1 LLKNISL
8 QAKLGLMVTPA
19 ALALGVLTFSTVQ
32 PRLRTQQQAEAANRN
47 AAVALR
53 GMQVL
58 DELEVE
64 RAASTWFAGDANP
77 TTARETMVKARGLVD
92 STFATM
98 SADVAANDGETAGG
112 DMLNISKQWGEI
124 RTAVDAGGQ
133 APKDVFTRYTVITDE
148 LLAFIDSTLSN
159 AEVSRLAGVSSGL
172 VSFLQAKDRVGRQMA
187 EIGAPGATSSL
198 SQLDALDV
206 LTAQEAADVVAFK
219 RHINPAIS
227 QRFDVLQSDP
237 QVKEAN
243 GVIAQLRSTKGS
255 VSASGTAR
263 LFALF
268 NEKLASYDVVDDAA
282 FEAYQA
288 AATKA
293 ANDAKSEAR
302 LFGIIGVTALIGGT
316 LASILLGRRLARR
329 VRKISAQAED
339 IASRQLPSV
348 LEALRN
354 PNEQQLRDAV
364 PTVES
369 DSDDEIGSLAR
380 SFNAVLTTSVDASFA
395 HSQRRA
401 STITNMLVNLGRRNQ
416 AIIDRQLNVLDNL
429 QASANDPALLKSLFE
444 IDHAATVMRRNAEN
458 LVLLAGQHNV
468 RGWTDPV
475 SLNDVMRAA
484 MSETRAIER
493 VKVESSGITPMI
505 SGAHVV
511 EMSHLFAELLEN
523 ALAYSPPTATVTIR
537 SDQFSNHQRVTIF
550 DGGVGLSDEELAE
563 ANERLANPPD
573 IDTLTTDR
581 VGFHVVSR
589 LARRIG
595 VTVDLHHNPTG
606 GLVCRILVPAALEAS
621 PDELANAAMNAPIVV
636 PNTSS
641 SIAPLQTVHAALA
654 EAAERRAHMAAPVAM
669 SDPNLAPRI
678 SPLAR
683 VGHEP
688 IGWSAPNPGM
698 RLAPDASPPL
708 SPAAPPAAAEQSA
721 PELEGLVARRPG
733 AAFGRA
739 QNNSVAAGAQRRLPD
754 TNSNTPFDDPELDRH
769 RHMQMSGFQK
779 AVEQGRTAD
788 DNTNNGNTNNGNT
801 NDQGNS

>member
-32 PRLRTQQQAEAANRN
+32 PRLQTQQRAENANRD
-47 AAVALR
+47 AGIALR
-53 GMQVL
+53 AMQVL
-58 DELEVE
+58 DEVEVE
-64 RAASTWFAGDANP
+64 RAAATWFASDANP
-77 TTARETMVKARGLVD
+77 STARATLDEARKLVD
-92 STFATM
+92 STYATF
-98 SADVAANDGETAGG
+98 SNDVTTLKDSTSTGS
-112 DMLNISKQWGEI
+112 DMLKLSKDWVDI
-124 RTAVDAGGQ
+124 RTAIDAGNQ
-133 APKDVFTRYTVITDE
+133 NPQEVFARYTVVADH
-148 LLAFIDSTLSN
+148 LLAFIDSTLSST
-159 AEVSRLAGVSSGL
+159 EVPKLAGASAGL
-172 VSFLQAKDRVGRQMA
+172 VSFLQAKDRVARQMA
-187 EIGAPGATSSL
+187 EIGAPGATTSL

-206 LTAQEAADVVAFK
+206 LASQEAADVVTFK
-219 RHINPAIS
+219 RHIDPSIATS
-227 QRFDVLQSDP
+227 FDALQADPRVTDANRVL
-237 QVKEAN
+237 
-243 GVIAQLRSTKGS
+243 AQLRSTKGS
-255 VSASGTAR
+255 VSPGGTAR
-263 LFALF
+263 LFALYQT
-268 NEKLASYDVVDDAA
+268 KLASYDVIDDAA
-282 FEAYQA
+282 FETYQT

-293 ANDAKSEAR
+293 ATDAKNEAR
-302 LFGIIGVTALIGGT
+302 LFGLIGVAALVGGT

-329 VRKISAQAED
+329 VKKISEQAED
-339 IASRQLPSV
+339 IASRQLPMV

-364 PTVES
+364 PTVTS
-369 DSDDEIGSLAR
+369 DSNDEIGSLAR
-380 SFNAVLTTSVDASFA
+380 SFNAVLTTSVDASFS

-429 QASANDPALLKSLFE
+429 QASANDPSLLKSLFE

-468 RGWTDPV
+468 RVWSDPV

-493 VKVESSGITPMI
+493 VKVESSGVTPLI

-523 ALAYSPPTATVTIR
+523 ALAFSPPTTTVTIR

-550 DGGVGLSDEELAE
+550 DAGVGLSDEELAE

-606 GLVCRILVPAALEAS
+606 GLVCRILVPAALEATR
-621 PDELANAAMNAPIVV
+621 DEISNAAPATTPLIAPI
-636 PNTSS
+636 
-641 SIAPLQTVHAALA
+641 QTVREAFA
-654 EAAERRAHMAAPVAM
+654 EVDASRRAHPQTASTLTTSSPVPAPP
-669 SDPNLAPRI
+669 S
-678 SPLAR
+678 SPLAG
-683 VGHEP
+683 VGNNA
-688 IGWSAPNPGM
+688 IGWSAPNPHM
-698 RLAPDASPPL
+698 RLAPDAAT
-708 SPAAPPAAAEQSA
+708 PATSAPSGPPAASGA

-754 TNSNTPFDDPELDRH
+754 SNPNSPIDDPEVDRH
-769 RHMQMSGFQK
+769 SHTQMSGFQK
-779 AVEQGRTAD
+779 AVEQGRAAD
-788 DNTNNGNTNNGNT
+788 DNTN
-801 NDQGNS
+801 DQRTS

>member
-32 PRLRTQQQAEAANRN
+32 PRLQTQQRAENANRD
-47 AAVALR
+47 AGIALR
-53 GMQVL
+53 AMQVL
-58 DELEVE
+58 DEVEVE
-64 RAASTWFAGDANP
+64 RAAATWFASDANP
-77 TTARETMVKARGLVD
+77 STARATLDEARKLVD
-92 STFATM
+92 STYATF
-98 SADVAANDGETAGG
+98 SNDVTTLKDSTSTGS
-112 DMLNISKQWGEI
+112 DMLKLSKDWVDI
-124 RTAVDAGGQ
+124 RTAIDAGNQ
-133 APKDVFTRYTVITDE
+133 NPQEVFARYTVVADH
-148 LLAFIDSTLSN
+148 LLAFIDSTLSST
-159 AEVSRLAGVSSGL
+159 EVPKLAGASAGL
-172 VSFLQAKDRVGRQMA
+172 VSFLQAKDRVARQMA
-187 EIGAPGATSSL
+187 EIGAPGATTSL

-206 LTAQEAADVVAFK
+206 LASQEAADVVTFK
-219 RHINPAIS
+219 RHIDPSIAAS
-227 QRFDVLQSDP
+227 FDALQADPRVTDANRVL
-237 QVKEAN
+237 
-243 GVIAQLRSTKGS
+243 AQLRSTKGS
-255 VSASGTAR
+255 VSPGGTAR
-263 LFALF
+263 LFALYQA
-268 NEKLASYDVVDDAA
+268 KLASYDVIDDAA
-282 FEAYQA
+282 FETYQT

-293 ANDAKSEAR
+293 ATDAKNEAR
-302 LFGIIGVTALIGGT
+302 LFGLIGVAALVGGT
-316 LASILLGRRLARR
+316 LVSILLGRRLARR
-329 VRKISAQAED
+329 VKNISAQAED
-339 IASRQLPSV
+339 IASRQLPMV

-364 PTVES
+364 PTVTS
-369 DSDDEIGSLAR
+369 DSNDEIGSLAR
-380 SFNAVLTTSVDASFA
+380 SFNAVLTTSVDASFS

-429 QASANDPALLKSLFE
+429 QASANDPSLLKSLFE

-468 RGWTDPV
+468 RVWSDPV

-493 VKVESSGITPMI
+493 VKVESSGVTPLI

-523 ALAYSPPTATVTIR
+523 ALAFSPPTTTVTIR

-550 DGGVGLSDEELAE
+550 DAGVGLSDEELAE

-606 GLVCRILVPAALEAS
+606 GLVCRILVPAALEATR
-621 PDELANAAMNAPIVV
+621 DEISNAAPTTTPLIAPI
-636 PNTSS
+636 
-641 SIAPLQTVHAALA
+641 QTVREAFA
-654 EAAERRAHMAAPVAM
+654 EVDASRRAHPQTASTLTTSSPVPAPP
-669 SDPNLAPRI
+669 S
-678 SPLAR
+678 SPLAG
-683 VGHEP
+683 VGNHA
-688 IGWSAPNPGM
+688 IGWSAPNPHM
-698 RLAPDASPPL
+698 RLAPDAAT
-708 SPAAPPAAAEQSA
+708 PATSAPSGPPAASGA

-754 TNSNTPFDDPELDRH
+754 SNPNTAIDDREVDRH
-769 RHMQMSGFQK
+769 SHIQMSGFQK
-779 AVEQGRTAD
+779 AVEQGRAAD
-788 DNTNNGNTNNGNT
+788 DT
-801 NDQGNS
+801 NDQRNSS

>member
-32 PRLRTQQQAEAANRN
+32 PRLQTQQRAENANRD
-47 AAVALR
+47 AGIALR
-53 GMQVL
+53 AMQVL
-58 DELEVE
+58 DEVEVE
-64 RAASTWFAGDANP
+64 RAAATWFASDANP
-77 TTARETMVKARGLVD
+77 STARATLDEARKLVD
-92 STFATM
+92 STYATF
-98 SADVAANDGETAGG
+98 SNDVTTLKDSTSTGS
-112 DMLNISKQWGEI
+112 DMLKLSKDWVDI
-124 RTAVDAGGQ
+124 RTAIDAGNQ
-133 APKDVFTRYTVITDE
+133 NPQEVFARYTVVADH
-148 LLAFIDSTLSN
+148 LLAFIDSTLSST
-159 AEVSRLAGVSSGL
+159 EVPKLAGASAGL
-172 VSFLQAKDRVGRQMA
+172 VSFLQAKDRVARQMA
-187 EIGAPGATSSL
+187 EIGAPGATTSL

-206 LTAQEAADVVAFK
+206 LASQEAADVVTFK
-219 RHINPAIS
+219 RHIDPSIAAS
-227 QRFDVLQSDP
+227 FDALQADPRVTDANRVL
-237 QVKEAN
+237 
-243 GVIAQLRSTKGS
+243 AQLRSTKGS
-255 VSASGTAR
+255 VSPGGTAR
-263 LFALF
+263 LFALYQA
-268 NEKLASYDVVDDAA
+268 KLASYDVIDDAA
-282 FEAYQA
+282 FETYQT

-293 ANDAKSEAR
+293 ATDAKNEAR
-302 LFGIIGVTALIGGT
+302 LFGLIGVAALVGGT
-316 LASILLGRRLARR
+316 LVSILLGRRLARR
-329 VRKISAQAED
+329 VKNISAQAED
-339 IASRQLPSV
+339 IASRQLPMV

-364 PTVES
+364 PTVTS
-369 DSDDEIGSLAR
+369 DSNDEIGSLAR
-380 SFNAVLTTSVDASFA
+380 SFNAVLTTSVDASFS

-429 QASANDPALLKSLFE
+429 QASANDPSLLKSLFE

-468 RGWTDPV
+468 RVWSDPV

-493 VKVESSGITPMI
+493 VKVESSGVTPLI

-523 ALAYSPPTATVTIR
+523 ALAFSPPTTTVTIR

-550 DGGVGLSDEELAE
+550 DAGVGLSDEELAE

-606 GLVCRILVPAALEAS
+606 GLVCRILVPAALEATR
-621 PDELANAAMNAPIVV
+621 DEISNAAPTTTPLITPI
-636 PNTSS
+636 
-641 SIAPLQTVHAALA
+641 QTVREAFA
-654 EAAERRAHMAAPVAM
+654 EVDASRRAHPQTASTLTTSSPVPAPP
-669 SDPNLAPRI
+669 S
-678 SPLAR
+678 SPLAG
-683 VGHEP
+683 VGNHA
-688 IGWSAPNPGM
+688 IGWSAPNPHM
-698 RLAPDASPPL
+698 RLAPDAAT
-708 SPAAPPAAAEQSA
+708 PATSAPSGPPAASGA

-754 TNSNTPFDDPELDRH
+754 SNPNSPIDDPEVDRH
-769 RHMQMSGFQK
+769 SHTQMSGFQK
-779 AVEQGRTAD
+779 AVEQGRAAD
-788 DNTNNGNTNNGNT
+788 DST
-801 NDQGNS
+801 NDQRTS

>member
-32 PRLRTQQQAEAANRN
+32 PRLQTQQRAETANRD
-47 AAVALR
+47 AGIALR
-53 GMQVL
+53 AMQVL
-58 DELEVE
+58 DEVEVE
-64 RAASTWFAGDANP
+64 RAAATWFASDANP
-77 TTARETMVKARGLVD
+77 STARTTLDEARKLVD
-92 STFATM
+92 STYATF
-98 SADVAANDGETAGG
+98 SRDVTTLKDPTSTGS
-112 DMLNISKQWGEI
+112 DMLKLSKGLGDI
-124 RTAVDAGGQ
+124 RTAVDAGNQ
-133 APKDVFTRYTVITDE
+133 RPQEVFARYTVVADR
-148 LLAFIDSTLSN
+148 LLAFIDSTLSST
-159 AEVSRLAGVSSGL
+159 EVPRLAGASAGL
-172 VSFLQAKDRVGRQMA
+172 VSFLQAKDRVARQMA
-187 EIGAPGATSSL
+187 EIGAPGATTSL
-198 SQLDALDV
+198 AQLDALDV
-206 LTAQEAADVVAFK
+206 LASQEAADVVTFK
-219 RHINPAIS
+219 RHIDPSIAGS
-227 QRFDVLQSDP
+227 FDALQADPRVTDANNVL
-237 QVKEAN
+237 
-243 GVIAQLRSTKGS
+243 AQLRSTKGS
-255 VSASGTAR
+255 VSPGGTAR
-263 LFALF
+263 LFALYQA
-268 NEKLASYDVVDDAA
+268 KLASYDVIDDAA
-282 FEAYQA
+282 FETYQT

-293 ANDAKSEAR
+293 ANDAKNEAR
-302 LFGIIGVTALIGGT
+302 LFGLIGVAALVGGT
-316 LASILLGRRLARR
+316 LSSILLGRRLARR
-329 VRKISAQAED
+329 VKKISAQAED
-339 IASRQLPSV
+339 IASRQLPMV

-364 PTVES
+364 PTVTS
-369 DSDDEIGSLAR
+369 DSNDEIGSLAR
-380 SFNAVLTTSVDASFA
+380 SFNAVLTTSVDASFS

-429 QASANDPALLKSLFE
+429 QASVNDPSLLKSLFE

-468 RGWTDPV
+468 RVWSDPV

-493 VKVESSGITPMI
+493 VKVESSGVTPLI

-523 ALAYSPPTATVTIR
+523 SLAYSPPTTTVTIR

-550 DGGVGLSDEELAE
+550 DAGVGLSDEELAE

-606 GLVCRILVPAALEAS
+606 GLVCRILVPAALEGTPDEISNAAPATTPLIAPIQTVREAFAEVDASQRAQPQMAS
-621 PDELANAAMNAPIVV
+621 PLTM
-636 PNTSS
+636 S
-641 SIAPLQTVHAALA
+641 
-654 EAAERRAHMAAPVAM
+654 PVITPP
-669 SDPNLAPRI
+669 S
-678 SPLAR
+678 SPLAG
-683 VGHEP
+683 VGTDA
-688 IGWSAPNPGM
+688 IGWSAPNPHM
-698 RLAPDASPPL
+698 RLAPDAAT
-708 SPAAPPAAAEQSA
+708 PATSAPSGPPAASGA

-754 TNSNTPFDDPELDRH
+754 SNPNTAIDDREVDRH
-769 RHMQMSGFQK
+769 SHIQMSGFQK
-779 AVEQGRTAD
+779 AVEQGRAAD
-788 DNTNNGNTNNGNT
+788 ENT
-801 NDQGNS
+801 NDQRNSS